1 MDLINFVGLAA
12 VLSALG
18 MYGIATWVRHSKTT
32 EAVQAVANLATLS
45 AEYYNA
51 SDATQP
57 TGAAPDSVHAMRH
70 FPPSSRAP
78 VPEDALSVR
87 GRRYQSNPADW
98 AGSPWRELH
107 FSIVQ
112 PQYYQYAFEATG
124 TGANAKATAVAHGDL
139 DADGRRS
146 TFSLAIAPDGTL
158 TARVLPEAMV
168 KEQPLE

>member
-1 MDLINFVGLAA
+1 MNFVALAA

-18 MYGIATWVRHSKTT
+18 MYGIATWVRHSKTA

-57 TGAAPDSVHAMRH
+57 AGAAPDSVHAMRH
-70 FPPSSRAP
+70 FPPSARSP
-78 VPEDALSVR
+78 VPEDSLSVR

-98 AGSPWRELH
+98 AGSPWRDLR

-112 PQYYQYAFEATG
+112 PQYYQYNFESEG
-124 TGANAKATAVAHGDL
+124 TGANAKALAVAHGDL

-146 TFSLAIAPDGTL
+146 TFSLRIAPDDAL
-158 TARVLPEAMV
+158 TARVKPDAMV

>member
-78 VPEDALSVR
+78 T
-87 GRRYQSNPADW
+87 PA
-98 AGSPWRELH
+98 
-107 FSIVQ
+107 
-112 PQYYQYAFEATG
+112 ATR
-124 TGANAKATAVAHGDL
+124 
-139 DADGRRS
+139 RRS
-146 TFSLAIAPDGTL
+146 SRASRCRA
-158 TARVLPEAMV
+158 ARRGGCAGC
-168 KEQPLE
+168 